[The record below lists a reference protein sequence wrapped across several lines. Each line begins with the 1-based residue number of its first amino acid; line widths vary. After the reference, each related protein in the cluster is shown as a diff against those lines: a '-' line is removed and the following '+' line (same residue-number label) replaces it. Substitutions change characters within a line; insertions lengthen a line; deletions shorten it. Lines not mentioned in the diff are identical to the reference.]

1 MSYLKSLITEKS
13 KNQNTDEN
21 QEKLP
26 PINYKKKG
34 TKTISFSDVIKSNN
48 SKEKFN
54 SPKEALGEIYKLLT
68 LINKERFQ
76 ESKIKQN
83 DTEKQNK
90 QIIQALTG
98 RRKYGMKT
106 QLIKSSKS
114 PKSFVSSALKILGI
128 VSTIS
133 LVTSVASAATE
144 LSKIKL
150 PEVKL
155 PEVKLPTSLDDV
167 KKLADQFNIV
177 TDLKEDI
184 EMIEGMK
191 FEDWKEDGKNS
202 YKEIVDYLNEI
213 GEDVSSIVP
222 NTQLER
228 DVDQKI
234 SQPAKPIYG
243 RDEHVFT
250 GPMVPIKEA
259 KDTTIDDRR
268 KAEAEYQN
276 RYEQDVMQGQKDAN
290 ENVRKSEAEKQRI
303 ASIQAEN
310 KRKAEAENK
319 RKAEAEYQNRYEQ
332 DVIRGQKDAA
342 ERQRNEAIEAENRR
356 KIENRRK
363 AEAEY
368 QNRYEQDVVQGQLQS
383 ERNRRERERAES
395 ERQRIQEKIANRR
408 DEESYENQTL
418 QKVSAPV
425 PIIPN
430 RNNQGEVIQTNQ
442 QQRQEPPQV
451 VGVDSA
457 RQIYAI
463 GDSHADLG
471 GLSSHQ
477 KIINRAN
484 GGLASTHP
492 NNYSGKHT
500 IRKTEVGL
508 NTIPPNQIVFISQG
522 ANDTANA
529 MKSYLDKMKL
539 YREGKIKVEP
549 KLPPASIIAQNVA
562 KLVGAAKERGHIP
575 VFLLFPNGP
584 GRGRLPGHP
593 PIAEYYGGDY
603 QEEVR
608 NAIRAAVGS
617 LGVPIV
623 DAQGLDLYDGI
634 HARSYASVA
643 KKMVEIARQKEKE
656 LTSKTIKTS
665 SVLMNNVQ
673 DDKNN
678 PLIHPLLYPSSN
690 LSSLDNMPFQM
701 QDYSAQMSES
711 LKENFKGGRLHNQQ
725 FDHLHDTSPM
735 IRKMRE
741 LVEIK
746 MG

>member
-54 SPKEALGEIYKLLT
+54 TPKEALGEIYKLLT

-76 ESKIKQN
+76 ESKTKQN

-98 RRKYGMKT
+98 RKKYGMKT

-155 PEVKLPTSLDDV
+155 PEIKLPTSLDDV

-202 YKEIVDYLNEI
+202 YEEIVDYLNEI

-222 NTQLER
+222 NTQFER
-228 DVDQKI
+228 DADQKI
-234 SQPAKPIYG
+234 SQPTKPIYG

-250 GPMVPIKEA
+250 GPMVPIKEV
-259 KDTTIDDRR
+259 KDTTIDDR
-268 KAEAEYQN
+268 
-276 RYEQDVMQGQKDAN
+276 
-290 ENVRKSEAEKQRI
+290 
-303 ASIQAEN
+303 
-310 KRKAEAENK
+310 

-368 QNRYEQDVVQGQLQS
+368 QNRYEQDVMQGQLQS

-451 VGVDSA
+451 AGVDSA

-477 KIINRAN
+477 KIISRAN

-562 KLVGAAKERGHIP
+562 KLVRAAKDRGHIP

-584 GRGRLPGHP
+584 GRGRLPNHP

-711 LKENFKGGRLHNQQ
+711 LKENFRGGRLHNQQ
-725 FDHLHDTSPM
+725 FEHLHDTSPM